1 MNDLVIAIIKYS
13 IFVVIVQNIYKNKQ
27 KNMHDVSTQT
37 VETQTVETQTVETHN
52 VETHNVE
59 TQTDNDSNSQTVEA
73 EYSGTVSP
81 KFISESIIPLQTFI
95 NTAKRLLLQN
105 HSTV

>member
-1 MNDLVIAIIKYS
+1 MNDSLLVIIKYS

-37 VETQTVETQTVETHN
+37 VETQTVET
-52 VETHNVE
+52 HNVE

-81 KFISESIIPLQTFI
+81 KFIPESIIPLQTFI